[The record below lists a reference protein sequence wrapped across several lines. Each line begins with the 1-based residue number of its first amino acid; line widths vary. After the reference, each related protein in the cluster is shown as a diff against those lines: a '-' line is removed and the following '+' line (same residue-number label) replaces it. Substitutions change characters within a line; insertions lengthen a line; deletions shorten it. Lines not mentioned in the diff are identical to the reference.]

1 MKQVNLMFLTCLLV
15 LIPSVG
21 KAQSAVQQAMDNFVT
36 LPNKDKTISI
46 DKTTETDTTGGRHA
60 FAYCCYTFSLKKK
73 AKTELKPL
81 IDAFNNEIDN
91 AYTVFTK
98 SDEDISSNKI
108 VIDLDNFRNNIEFG
122 GISWKNYQVL
132 LFHDTERPA
141 YRYAYALVYWKE
153 SRSITTGRLYKIYS
167 RDPSRA
173 ESSNSS
179 NAYADLLND
188 SDLHGNVIVIP
199 NKYKLYDGN
208 IGSKNFR
215 KLQKRMKEMN
225 NRMAELNRRMGQ
237 LSKDP
242 IKNSKRRN
250 QQGAEMNALGDSINM
265 LGNQMMKENYA
276 NMNLL
281 MGNTLTD
288 SVGNQSSAMLVRQFG
303 IYYDLYQE
311 ALAKHKDNVHIAGLL
326 DMIYKLCDKK
336 SLLKGHPDI
345 VEAWRES
352 LTDLQQKETNGYR
365 KRVLKVAI
373 QNLMK

>member
-1 MKQVNLMFLTCLLV
+1 
-15 LIPSVG
+15 
-21 KAQSAVQQAMDNFVT
+21 
-36 LPNKDKTISI
+36 
-46 DKTTETDTTGGRHA
+46 
-60 FAYCCYTFSLKKK
+60 
-73 AKTELKPL
+73 
-81 IDAFNNEIDN
+81 
-91 AYTVFTK
+91 
-98 SDEDISSNKI
+98 
-108 VIDLDNFRNNIEFG
+108 
-122 GISWKNYQVL
+122 
-132 LFHDTERPA
+132 
-141 YRYAYALVYWKE
+141 
-153 SRSITTGRLYKIYS
+153 
-167 RDPSRA
+167 
-173 ESSNSS
+173 
-179 NAYADLLND
+179 
-188 SDLHGNVIVIP
+188 
-199 NKYKLYDGN
+199 
-208 IGSKNFR
+208 
-215 KLQKRMKEMN
+215 
-225 NRMAELNRRMGQ
+225 
-237 LSKDP
+237 
-242 IKNSKRRN
+242 
-250 QQGAEMNALGDSINM
+250 M

>member
-73 AKTELKPL
+73 AKAELKPL

-98 SDEDISSNKI
+98 SDKDISSNKI
-108 VIDLDNFRNNIEFG
+108 VIDLDSFRNNIEFG

-153 SRSITTGRLYKIYS
+153 WHSITTGRLYKIYS
-167 RDPSRA
+167 RDPQKTNTMGSNAGRLGSITIIPNRFTMPDSTA
-173 ESSNSS
+173 FSSN
-179 NAYADLLND
+179 Y
-188 SDLHGNVIVIP
+188 
-199 NKYKLYDGN
+199 
-208 IGSKNFR
+208 R
-215 KLQKRMKEMN
+215 ELQKRMNEMN
-225 NRMAELNRRMGQ
+225 HRMGELNSRMAQ

-242 IKNSKRRN
+242 IKNSKRMN
-250 QQGAEMNALGDSINM
+250 QLGAEMNALGDNINM

-281 MGNTLTD
+281 LDNALTD

-303 IYYDLYQE
+303 TYYDLYQN
-311 ALAKHKDNVHIAGLL
+311 ALAKHKDDAYIAGLL
-326 DMIYKLCDKK
+326 DKIYKLCDKK

-352 LTDLQQKETNGYR
+352 LTDLQQRETNAYR
-365 KRVLKVAI
+365 RRILKVAI
-373 QNLMK
+373 QSLMK